1 MTAVLLLLLAPMV
14 LVPWRQNH
22 AVPWVMGLAGRPA
35 PVAEQV
41 TAARQEAQRAGDV
54 DALGELAMICHAN
67 GLYDSAQQCYQ
78 QLERRAPQDYRWVYL
93 QVLLAE
99 ARAEVEPPVQLLRRT
114 VALNKGYAPAWYR
127 LGQTWFKQGK
137 DQEAA
142 RAFERAQSGESGSY
156 AALGLAR
163 IRLKQDR
170 PESALRTLQSA
181 VRRRPQFGP
190 VHRMLGQV
198 YGRLGRDEDAQW
210 HNVLAGMMRP
220 HGSPPEPLL
229 DELATFSRSREFLL
243 ERAVMD
249 GRTARLDGKR
259 KWLARALQ
267 FYPDDVVL
275 RRELDDL
282 DRVLQTA
289 KQHDT
294 SDRVRFDAGLEVF
307 SSVCAM
313 CHGPEGKGQLGKAP
327 PLVGSQWLGSPP
339 SRVVRIV
346 LDGLRGGEEQFD
358 RGMPSLR
365 ALDDEQLATVLN
377 YARGRFAEVRE
388 PIAAGTIEQI
398 RAATQGRRGPWVRKE
413 LDRIAP

>member
-67 GLYDSAQQCYQ
+67 GLYDSAQQCHQ

-198 YGRLGRDEDAQW
+198 YGRLGRDEKIGEGR
-210 HNVLAGMMRP
+210 AGAHHAR
-220 HGSPPEPLL
+220 G
-229 DELATFSRSREFLL
+229 
-243 ERAVMD
+243 
-249 GRTARLDGKR
+249 GR
-259 KWLARALQ
+259 
-267 FYPDDVVL
+267 
-275 RRELDDL
+275 
-282 DRVLQTA
+282 
-289 KQHDT
+289 
-294 SDRVRFDAGLEVF
+294 
-307 SSVCAM
+307 
-313 CHGPEGKGQLGKAP
+313 
-327 PLVGSQWLGSPP
+327 VGSASACTPVYVGQ
-339 SRVVRIV
+339 
-346 LDGLRGGEEQFD
+346 
-358 RGMPSLR
+358 
-365 ALDDEQLATVLN
+365 T
-377 YARGRFAEVRE
+377 
-388 PIAAGTIEQI
+388 PIPTKTWRR
-398 RAATQGRRGPWVRKE
+398 RAATTAIVSSESFR
-413 LDRIAP
+413 A